1 MNAAPSSDAVPMAAA
16 QAVLQ
21 NLQAGLDAHRR
32 GDLTSAERHY
42 RSVLQAAPDTLDA
55 YNLLGR
61 LLVQSGRASDAI
73 PLLRHALDRNAGQSG
88 LWLSYAEAL
97 LAYGGHGAAREA
109 AEKARQ
115 LAPKD
120 LDVLYIWAE
129 TQRAASAWMA
139 AADGYRLFL
148 VARPDHAGAWL
159 QLATCLQAMGDLPSA
174 KNAAKRALQLAPQ
187 APECHNNLGSL
198 YAAGDDHAAALT
210 HFDNALALRPEYPS
224 ALINKAASLRETG
237 RAAEAIPLLQRAI
250 TISSGHPQAVAGLA
264 QAVAGLA
271 QARHSLGEI
280 DVARQLYRDALA
292 RQPGDAETQ
301 WNYALASLT
310 AGDFTAGWQAYA
322 WRWRKAVLPLPHRAW
337 PWPAWTENDVAGKRL
352 LIWGEQGLGDRLL
365 LLQFLPGLIADGAT
379 VTLETD
385 PRLIPLLQRSFTGV
399 DFVPEGIH
407 ADPSVLQRQFDGHR
421 PLGDLAVSAP
431 PGKPILRAD
440 ATRVAALGSKYRN
453 GSGDRLIGLSWR
465 SANPQLGAAKS
476 VDIAALAP
484 LAAIAGLRF
493 VCLQYG
499 ATVEEHAA
507 LRDLFGDRYIAD
519 PEIDAQNDLAALA
532 DQIAALDLT
541 ITVSNVTAHIA
552 GALGCPVWLLT
563 PPAGRSLFFYLMAAG
578 NSTPWYPGMRIFRR
592 SPGEGPESQLETVAK
607 GLESLAK

>member
-1 MNAAPSSDAVPMAAA
+1 MNAGPPSDTVPMAAA

-21 NLQAGLDAHRR
+21 SLQAGLDAHRR

-61 LLVQSGRASDAI
+61 LLVQSGRPSDAI
-73 PLLRHALDRNAGQSG
+73 PLLRHALDRNAGQPG
-88 LWLSYAEAL
+88 LWISYAEAL
-97 LAYGGHGAAREA
+97 LAYGAHEAAREA

-120 LDVLYIWAE
+120 SDVLYVWAE
-129 TQRAASAWMA
+129 TQRAAAAWVA
-139 AADGYRLFL
+139 AADAYRMLL
-148 VARPDHAGAWL
+148 AVRPDHAGAWL
-159 QLATCLQAMGDLPSA
+159 QLATCLQAVGDQP
-174 KNAAKRALQLAPQ
+174 AAKRAAERALQLAPQ

-198 YAAGDDHAAALT
+198 YAAGDDHASALT
-210 HFDNALALRPEYPS
+210 YFDNALALRPDYPS
-224 ALINKAASLRETG
+224 ALINKAASLRETA

-264 QAVAGLA
+264 QA
-271 QARHSLGEI
+271 RHSLGEI
-280 DVARQLYRDALA
+280 DAARQLYRDALA
-292 RQPGDAETQ
+292 RQPNDAEVQ

-322 WRWRKAVLPLPHRAW
+322 WRWRKAAPPLPHRAW
-337 PWPAWTENDVAGKRL
+337 PWSVWTENDVAGKRL

-365 LLQFLPGLIADGAT
+365 LLQYLPALVADGAKI
-379 VTLETD
+379 TLETD
-385 PRLIPLLQRSFTGV
+385 PRLIPLLQRSFAGV
-399 DFVPEGIH
+399 EFAAEGTH
-407 ADPSVLQRQFDGHR
+407 VDPALLERQFDGHR
-421 PLGDLAVSAP
+421 PLGDLAVTAP

-440 ATRVAALGSKYRN
+440 AIRARELANRYRGGSP
-453 GSGDRLIGLSWR
+453 DRLIGLSWR

-484 LAAIAGLRF
+484 PAAVAGLRF

-507 LRDLFGDRYIAD
+507 LRDLFGDRYIVD

-552 GALGCPVWLLT
+552 GALGCPVWLLA

-578 NSTPWYPGMRIFRR
+578 DSTPWYPGMRIFRR
-592 SPGEGPESQLETVAK
+592 SQGEGPESQLEEVAK

>member
-1 MNAAPSSDAVPMAAA
+1 MNAAPSPDGVPIATA

-73 PLLRHALDRNAGQSG
+73 PLLRHALDRNAGQPG
-88 LWLSYAEAL
+88 LWISYAEAL
-97 LAYGGHGAAREA
+97 LAYGAHEAAREA

-120 LDVLYIWAE
+120 SDVLYVWAE
-129 TQRAASAWMA
+129 TQRAAAAWVA
-139 AADGYRLFL
+139 AANAYRMLL
-148 VARPDHAGAWL
+148 AVRPDHAGAWL
-159 QLATCLQAMGDLPSA
+159 QLATCLQAMGDLPGAKSA
-174 KNAAKRALQLAPQ
+174 AERALQLAPQ

-210 HFDNALALRPEYPS
+210 HFDNALALRPDYPS

-250 TISSGHPQAVAGLA
+250 TISSGHP

-337 PWPAWTENDVAGKRL
+337 PWPLWTENDVAGKRL

-365 LLQFLPGLIADGAT
+365 LLQFLPALVADGAR

-399 DFVPEGIH
+399 EFVAEGTH
-407 ADPSVLQRQFDGHR
+407 AAPDLLQRQFDGHR

-499 ATVEEHAA
+499 ATAEEHAA
-507 LRDLFGDRYIAD
+507 LRALFGDRYVVD
-519 PEIDAQNDLAALA
+519 PEIDAQSDLAALA

-552 GALGCPVWLLT
+552 GALGRPVWVVA
-563 PPAGRSLFFYLMAAG
+563 PPAGRSLFFYLMATG
-578 NSTPWYPGMRIFRR
+578 DSTPWYPGMRIFRR
-592 SPGEGPESQLETVAK
+592 GQGEGPESQLQAVAK

>member
-1 MNAAPSSDAVPMAAA
+1 MNAAPPSDAAPMAAA

-21 NLQAGLDAHRR
+21 DLQAGLEAHRR
-32 GDLTSAERHY
+32 GDLTSAEHHY

-73 PLLRHALDRNAGQSG
+73 PLLRHALDRNAGQPG
-88 LWLSYAEAL
+88 LWISYAEGL
-97 LAYGGHGAAREA
+97 LAYGAHEAAREA

-120 LDVLYIWAE
+120 PDVLYVWAE

-139 AADGYRLFL
+139 AADGYRLL
-148 VARPDHAGAWL
+148 LAARPNHAGAWL
-159 QLATCLQAMGDLPSA
+159 QLATCLQAMGDLRGA
-174 KNAAKRALQLAPQ
+174 KQAAERALQHAPQ

-198 YAAGDDHAAALT
+198 YAATDDHAVALE
-210 HFDNALALRPEYPS
+210 HFDRALRLRPDYPA
-224 ALINKAASLRETG
+224 ALINKASSLRDTG
-237 RAAEAIPLLQRAI
+237 RAAEAIPLLQQAI
-250 TISSGHPQAVAGLA
+250 ALTNGHPQAVAGLA
-264 QAVAGLA
+264 QAHHNLGKIDE
-271 QARHSLGEI
+271 AR
-280 DVARQLYRDALA
+280 RLYRDALA
-292 RQPGDAETQ
+292 RQPNDAETQ

-337 PWPAWTENDVAGKRL
+337 PWQVWTENDVASKRL

-365 LLQFLPGLIADGAT
+365 LLQFLPALIADGAKI
-379 VTLETD
+379 TLETD
-385 PRLIPLLQRSFTGV
+385 PRLIPLLQRSFAGV

-407 ADPSVLQRQFDGHR
+407 ADPSLLQRQFDGHR
-421 PLGDLAVSAP
+421 PLGDLAVTAP
-431 PGKPILRAD
+431 PGQPILRAD
-440 ATRVAALGSKYRN
+440 AARASALAKRYHGGSQ
-453 GSGDRLIGLSWR
+453 DRLIGLSWR
-465 SANPQLGAAKS
+465 SANPQLGATKS

-484 LAAIAGLRF
+484 LAAVAGLRF

-499 ATVEEHAA
+499 ATAEEHAA
-507 LRDLFGDRYIAD
+507 LRDLFGDRYIVD

-552 GALGCPVWLLT
+552 GALGCPVWLLA

-578 NSTPWYPGMRIFRR
+578 DSTPWYPAMRIFRR
-592 SPGEGPESQLETVAK
+592 SPGEGPESQLEAVAK
-607 GLESLAK
+607 GLELLAK

>member
-1 MNAAPSSDAVPMAAA
+1 MNATPPSDTVPMAAA
-16 QAVLQ
+16 QTVLQ

-73 PLLRHALDRNAGQSG
+73 PLLRHALDRNAGQPG
-88 LWLSYAEAL
+88 LWISYAEAL
-97 LAYGGHGAAREA
+97 LAYGAHEAAREA

-120 LDVLYIWAE
+120 SDVLYVWAE
-129 TQRAASAWMA
+129 TQRAAAAWVA
-139 AADGYRLFL
+139 AADAYRMLL
-148 VARPDHAGAWL
+148 AVRPDHAGAWL
-159 QLATCLQAMGDLPSA
+159 QLATCLQAMGDLPGA
-174 KNAAKRALQLAPQ
+174 KRAAERALQLAPQ

-198 YAAGDDHAAALT
+198 YAAGDDHASALT
-210 HFDNALALRPEYPS
+210 HFDNALALRPDYPS
-224 ALINKAASLRETG
+224 ALINKAASLRETA

-264 QAVAGLA
+264 QA
-271 QARHSLGEI
+271 RHSLGEI
-280 DVARQLYRDALA
+280 DASRQLYHDALA
-292 RQPGDAETQ
+292 RQPNDAEVQ

-310 AGDFTAGWQAYA
+310 AGDFAAGWQAYA
-322 WRWRKAVLPLPHRAW
+322 WRWHKAVPPLPHRAW
-337 PWPAWTENDVAGKRL
+337 PWPVWTENEIAGKRL

-365 LLQFLPGLIADGAT
+365 LLQYLPALVADGAKI
-379 VTLETD
+379 TLETD
-385 PRLIPLLQRSFTGV
+385 PRMIPLLQRSFAGV
-399 DFVPEGIH
+399 TFAAEGTH
-407 ADPSVLQRQFDGHR
+407 ADPSLLQRQFDGHR
-421 PLGDLAVSAP
+421 PLGDLAVTAP

-440 ATRVAALGSKYRN
+440 AARATALSNKYRN
-453 GSGDRLIGLSWR
+453 GSRDRLIGLSWR

-484 LAAIAGLRF
+484 LAAVPGLRF

-499 ATVEEHAA
+499 ATAEEHAA
-507 LRDLFGDRYIAD
+507 LRALFGDRYIMD

-552 GALGCPVWLLT
+552 GALGRPVWVVA

-578 NSTPWYPGMRIFRR
+578 DSTPWYPAMRIFRR
-592 SPGEGPESQLETVAK
+592 GQGEGPESQLEAVAK